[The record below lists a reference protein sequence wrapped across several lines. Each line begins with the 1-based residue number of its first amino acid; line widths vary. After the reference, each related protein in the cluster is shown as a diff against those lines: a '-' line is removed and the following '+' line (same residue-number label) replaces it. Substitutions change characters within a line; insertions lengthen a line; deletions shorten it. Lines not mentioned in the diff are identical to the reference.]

1 MSEAIPGHGICFGC
15 GDENPGGLG
24 MRYFVEEDG
33 SVTGRYT
40 PQLAQQGARG
50 ISHGGVLFTILD
62 EAMGKAVWKAGH
74 RCLTATAEIRFL
86 RAARLDEELAIRAW
100 VEGADERGTVEARA
114 EALGPDGKAV
124 ARTSGRFRPA
134 PRQLAYAESS

>member
-1 MSEAIPGHGICFGC
+1 
-15 GDENPGGLG
+15 
-24 MRYFVEEDG
+24 MRYFAEEDG

-40 PQLAQQGARG
+40 PGLAQQGAPG

-62 EAMGKAVWKAGH
+62 EAMGKAVWTAGH

-86 RAARLDEELAIRAW
+86 QAARLDEELRIHAW
-100 VEGADERGTVEARA
+100 VEEADERGTVEARA
-114 EALGPDGKAV
+114 EALRPNGKAV

-134 PRQLAYAESS
+134 PRELAYPENG